1 VVVGDGKI
9 STRGLSFFYPEQGS
23 AEFCKKHLN
32 PRVEIL
38 FSSNKQTLEI
48 D

>member
-9 STRGLSFFYPEQGS
+9 PTRGLRFLSRTRLHQVLE
-23 AEFCKKHLN
+23 KHLN
-32 PRVEIL
+32 PRVEI
-38 FSSNKQTLEI
+38 FPTPTNTR